1 MNVLITGANGF
12 LGREMCR
19 LFEDSEHTLIATNR
33 QSLDVSKREQVR
45 DFFKQNSIDVVLH
58 TAFLGAR
65 SPNECTAEQMDLNL
79 EMYKNL
85 VSHSDQ
91 YKMMFSFGSGAAYD
105 RRADINGVTEDEL
118 LTRHPEDFYGM
129 AKNIIARHIREYTDN
144 VVNLR
149 LFGCFGP
156 LEEKSRFISSALSR
170 SMQNEPIIVHQD
182 KKMDFFYIE
191 DLFRVIMF
199 YIEESPGLPMDVN
212 MCYKEKYTLRQIAA
226 EINNLT
232 GAQSGVIINNKN
244 IAIPYTGSGETLSS
258 LQIPLVG
265 LKEGI
270 RSTHEYHSR

>member
-1 MNVLITGANGF
+1 MNILITGANGF

-19 LFEDSEHTLIATNR
+19 LFENSEHTLIATNR
-33 QSLDVSKREQVR
+33 QSLDVSKREEVR

-58 TAFLGAR
+58 AAFLGAR
-65 SPNECTAEQMDLNL
+65 NPNESTAEQMNLNL

-85 VSHSDQ
+85 ISHSDQ

-105 RRADINGVTEDEL
+105 RKVDIDGVTEDEL
-118 LTRHPEDFYGM
+118 LTRHPKDFYGM
-129 AKNIIARHIREYTDN
+129 AKNVIARHIREYTDN

-156 LEEKSRFISSALSR
+156 LEEKSRFISSALAR

-191 DLFRVIMF
+191 DLYRVIMF
-199 YIEESPGLPMDVN
+199 YIEKNIGSLPTDIN
-212 MCYKEKYTLRQIAA
+212 MCYEEKYTLRQIAA

-244 IAIPYTGSGETLSS
+244 IAIPYTGSGKTLAS
-258 LQIPLVG
+258 LQIPLIG
-265 LKEGI
+265 LKKGI
-270 RSTHEYHSR
+270 KNTYEKHR

>member
-1 MNVLITGANGF
+1 LNFLLTGANGF

-19 LFEDSEHTLIATNR
+19 LFESCEHTLIATNR
-33 QSLDVSKREQVR
+33 QSLDVSKREDVR
-45 DFFKQNSIDVVLH
+45 DFFKQNSIDIVLH
-58 TAFLGAR
+58 AAFMGAK
-65 SPNECTAEQMDLNL
+65 SPDTNTVEHMNLNL

-91 YKMMFSFGSGAAYD
+91 YQMMFSFGSGAEYD
-105 RRADINGVTEDEL
+105 RAENIDEIAEEEL
-118 LTRHPEDFYGM
+118 SGRHPKDFYGM

-156 LEEKSRFISSALSR
+156 LEERSRFISSALSQ

-182 KKMDFFYIE
+182 KKMDFFYID

-199 YIEESPGLPMDVN
+199 YIENGLHLPRDVN
-212 MCYKEKYTLRQIAA
+212 MCYREKYTLKQIAK

-244 IAIPYTGSGETLSS
+244 SAIPYAGSGETLSS

-265 LKEGI
+265 LREGI
-270 RSTHEYHSR
+270 KNTYEYHR